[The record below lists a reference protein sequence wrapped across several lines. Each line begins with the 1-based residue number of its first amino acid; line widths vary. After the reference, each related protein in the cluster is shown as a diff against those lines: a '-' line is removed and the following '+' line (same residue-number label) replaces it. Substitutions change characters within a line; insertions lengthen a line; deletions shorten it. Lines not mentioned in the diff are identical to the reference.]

1 MDEDIR
7 IKDLPL
13 AEEGIQSGDYLPVDG
28 ATDGT
33 RKITMQ
39 DIAEA
44 NIDGLETEASNT
56 KGAINELFNK
66 ASRTVS
72 LTQAEYDA
80 LPDSK
85 LSDDIAYFITDGEP
99 DVDNAL
105 WTKVGRATL
114 DTQAQNCSEAINE
127 IKQSL
132 SDLESHEYIVT
143 RWITFSYFNASQLEG
158 TYTMPTVPSGYS
170 VRLLGCM
177 PTFANNSMGAKF
189 SGKFLSST
197 GNKMR
202 ALGTGFVSGDS
213 ETFLVLFLVYK
224 S

>member
-13 AEEGIQSGDYLPVDG
+13 VEDGIQSTDYIAVDNED
-28 ATDGT
+28 DGT
-33 RKITMQ
+33 RKATMQ

-44 NIDGLETEASNT
+44 NINGLETEATNT

-80 LPDSK
+80 LPASK

-99 DVDNAL
+99 DVDNTL
-105 WTKVGRATL
+105 WAKVGRATL

-132 SDLESHEYIVT
+132 SNLLTIKSITVSHGTINAGQAST
-143 RWITFSYFNASQLEG
+143 ITDARLKNENIIICSISVGGSYNSDCIPWSYYG
-158 TYTMPTVPSGYS
+158 S
-170 VRLLGCM
+170 
-177 PTFANNSMGAKF
+177 AN
-189 SGKFLSST
+189 
-197 GNKMR
+197 
-202 ALGTGFVSGDS
+202 GFVSRLKNTGS
-213 ETFLVLFLVYK
+213 NQATNIVVTYRYIELP
-224 S
+224 